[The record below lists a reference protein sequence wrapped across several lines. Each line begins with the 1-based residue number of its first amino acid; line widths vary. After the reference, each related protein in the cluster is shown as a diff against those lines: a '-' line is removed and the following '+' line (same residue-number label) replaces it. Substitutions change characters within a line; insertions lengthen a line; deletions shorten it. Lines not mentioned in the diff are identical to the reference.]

1 MKLLTPLGGLLRQPF
16 AVVFPDLLWGGPAL
30 DPRQA
35 MVREERYLGLVR
47 AIGAVATLPLVPLVA
62 SEQPAWIYGAIGFAL
77 AYDAVLLLVL
87 VPRASPLLT
96 GGYLSF
102 SLDMIAIG
110 LAIYG
115 DGGIESEFVA
125 IYFLALVMYAFRFP
139 QSKTIFVPLIIS
151 SIYTLAVIAASGIAN
166 SVVGTLLFRLLW
178 IALTSLL
185 ANLTVNRAHKAEESL
200 ANELRHTQALLQ
212 AAHAPTTSLTV
223 EGVVQAVLE
232 QSCSLTEADAGT
244 VQIDKQ
250 DGHRALFR
258 EKLDDTEAGRTF
270 GRLMRGNL
278 RARAALVA
286 SARPLTPA
294 EIAEHA
300 GPLPPTLYQFS
311 SLCAVPISTE
321 QGRLGFVA
329 VAMRN
334 GGGFQPRHFDALCA
348 FVDRAA
354 LAVQNSRLYEQVQ
367 AQVEELRSL
376 HAQVIRSERLAAVG
390 ELAAKVAHEL
400 NNPLASIDLYNSLLL
415 ESTADPAEQRRLA
428 TQVLEQVE
436 RAKRVVRDILDFT
449 RAAEPHL
456 VATDLN
462 TVVEQSLGLVRH
474 AARAAGVS
482 LIEDYAPGLP
492 NVKADR
498 NQIAQ
503 IVTNLTLNA
512 VQAMPSGGT
521 LTVSTV
527 QDHQEVCLIFRDTGT
542 GIGPEHLEHIFDPF
556 FTTKP
561 FGQGTGLGLA
571 VCRTLVAQ
579 HRGEIT
585 VASEPGKG
593 STFSVYLP
601 VAPIKEALVA
611 G

>member
-1 MKLLTPLGGLLRQPF
+1 MRAPIVLPLKLSDIRAAVLPGLDLGSLELFDPKFEVVITGARIIGALVTAILLPFLPLDNKAPIYALIVLALGYSGAILALVRRDSRLLRRGAVPYLLDLATINLAVAVTGGL
-16 AVVFPDLLWGGPAL
+16 
-30 DPRQA
+30 
-35 MVREERYLGLVR
+35 Y
-47 AIGAVATLPLVPLVA
+47 
-62 SEQPAWIYGAIGFAL
+62 
-77 AYDAVLLLVL
+77 
-87 VPRASPLLT
+87 
-96 GGYLSF
+96 
-102 SLDMIAIG
+102 
-110 LAIYG
+110 
-115 DGGIESEFVA
+115 SEFVLCSYVSLTLYSVRFGFVPSILASAAAGA
-125 IYFLALVMYAFRFP
+125 IYFGAVVVATENLDLSTSLSTVGFR
-139 QSKTIFVPLIIS
+139 SLWLFVLG
-151 SIYTLAVIAASGIAN
+151 LGGGVFGEAIAATKEA
-166 SVVGTLLFRLLW
+166 
-178 IALTSLL
+178 
-185 ANLTVNRAHKAEESL
+185 L

-415 ESTADPAEQRRLA
+415 ESTADAAEQRHLA

-456 VATDLN
+456 VAADLN

-474 AARAAGVS
+474 AARAAGVT

-585 VASEPGKG
+585 VASKPGKG

>member
-1 MKLLTPLGGLLRQPF
+1 MRNLATLVVSRVADWLIEPLFYRDPSQFQLFEPKF
-16 AVVFPDLLWGGPAL
+16 EVFICRIRIL
-30 DPRQA
+30 
-35 MVREERYLGLVR
+35 
-47 AIGAVATLPLVPLVA
+47 GAVLT
-62 SEQPAWIYGAIGFAL
+62 
-77 AYDAVLLLVL
+77 AVLLPFLPLQNRAALYLLIGVAIAYSVLILQLVERRSAL
-87 VPRASPLLT
+87 LRRGYLPFALDTVAIDLAVILT
-96 GGYLSF
+96 GG
-102 SLDMIAIG
+102 IA
-110 LAIYG
+110 
-115 DGGIESEFVA
+115 SEFFACLYASITLYAVRFGWKQSIVA
-125 IYFLALVMYAFRFP
+125 ASMSVAAYLGAMLLGTGTGREPDVALLAFRSLWLGMFALGAG
-139 QSKTIFVPLIIS
+139 FLGE
-151 SIYTLAVIAASGIAN
+151 VIRAASAALR
-166 SVVGTLLFRLLW
+166 SELLHTR
-178 IALTSLL
+178 SLL
-185 ANLTVNRAHKAEESL
+185 R
-200 ANELRHTQALLQ
+200 
-212 AAHAPTTSLTV
+212 AAHAPTTSLSV

-334 GGGFQPRHFDALCA
+334 GGGFQPHHFDALCA